1 MVYNGTATSN
11 VPEVS
16 KPELSKEVSK
26 SEDQPEVKTEVKPEP
41 ETTKKET
48 KTATEVPE
56 PSGIEPF
63 KETYFDEDNHVH
75 YFRQVQIFDIV
86 LIHNIF
92 EFSAIC
98 FIC

>member
-26 SEDQPEVKTEVKPEP
+26 SEDQPEVKTEVKPEL

-75 YFRQVQIFDIV
+75 YFRQVQVFNIV
-86 LIHNIF
+86 LSHNIF
-92 EFSAIC
+92 EFPTNWCIC
-98 FIC
+98 

>member
-1 MVYNGTATSN
+1 M
-11 VPEVS
+11 
-16 KPELSKEVSK
+16 
-26 SEDQPEVKTEVKPEP
+26 KPEP

-75 YFRQVQIFDIV
+75 YFRQVQVFNVHSSTGASLKGCDGCV
-86 LIHNIF
+86 LTR
-92 EFSAIC
+92 
-98 FIC
+98 

>member
-1 MVYNGTATSN
+1 M
-11 VPEVS
+11 PEVS

-63 KETYFDEDNHVH
+63 KETYFDEDNHVVYYMKIDPSNRLLH
-75 YFRQVQIFDIV
+75 
-86 LIHNIF
+86 
-92 EFSAIC
+92 IC
-98 FIC
+98 KHDRTREIP